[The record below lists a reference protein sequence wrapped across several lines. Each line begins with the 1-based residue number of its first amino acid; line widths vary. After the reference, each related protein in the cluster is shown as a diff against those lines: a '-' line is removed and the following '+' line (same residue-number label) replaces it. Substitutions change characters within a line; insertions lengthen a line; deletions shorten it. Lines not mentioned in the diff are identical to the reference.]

1 MPGAV
6 RRCASPDREYVMSER
21 IFLDGAAGL
30 PVRAEVVARIQELL
44 SAGIANPNGGHVEAR
59 RSRALLDGARD
70 RIAAHFGARPAD
82 LVFTGTA
89 SEALSLALGSELR
102 ADTLLVT
109 TAGEHR
115 GARALAAR
123 HTAQGGHI
131 RLVPLTSEGRWDLE
145 AFDLTV
151 DGGLRGATALLA
163 ATSGELGTIQPL
175 ATFVEAWRA
184 AGGGAIILDG
194 VQGSGTQP
202 LDLRTLGVTHLV
214 IGAAKLEGPVGIS
227 ALISAPGATVRA
239 LVPGGGQERGRRGG
253 TEAVILADAFALAV
267 QLALDTSA
275 PTSAYVRELARH
287 FDTALGDPAAC
298 GFVVTGPRQEAT
310 RAAGHRSYAA
320 SWALGDDLV
329 AALDHEGLAVS
340 TGSACLSGSREPSEA
355 LRACGFDEATARG
368 GLRLTF
374 GRNNTP
380 NDALRAAAAL
390 RLVASRLRHSAVPSA
405 TGPAVI
411 AARSV
416 GTR

>member
-6 RRCASPDREYVMSER
+6 RRCASPDRLYVMSER

-30 PVRAEVVARIQELL
+30 PVRAEVAARINALL
-44 SAGIANPNGGHVEAR
+44 NAGIANPNGGHVEAR
-59 RSRALLDGARD
+59 RSRALLDGSRD

-89 SEALSLALGSELR
+89 SEALALALGSELR
-102 ADTLLVT
+102 DDGLLVT

-123 HTAQGGHI
+123 HSTRGGSI
-131 RLVPLTSEGRWDLE
+131 RLIPLTSEGCWNLE
-145 AFDLTV
+145 AFDAAA
-151 DGGLRGATALLA
+151 DGGVRGATALLS
-163 ATSGELGTIQPL
+163 ATSGELGAIQPI
-175 ATFVEAWRA
+175 AAFVEAWRD

-194 VQGSGTQP
+194 VQASGTLP
-202 LDLRTLGVTHLV
+202 LSMRTLGVTHLV
-214 IGAAKLEGPVGIS
+214 VGAAKLEGPVGIS

-267 QLALDTSA
+267 QLAIEAIPETS
-275 PTSAYVRELARH
+275 THVRELAKH
-287 FDTALGDPAAC
+287 FDTSLGDPAAY
-298 GFVVTGPRQEAT
+298 GLFVTGPRHEET
-310 RAAGHRSYAA
+310 RVAGHRSYAA

-380 NDALRAAAAL
+380 SDALRAAAAL
-390 RLVASRLRHSAVPSA
+390 RLVATRLRHSAAPSA
-405 TGPAVI
+405 RGPAVI

-416 GTR
+416 GTP